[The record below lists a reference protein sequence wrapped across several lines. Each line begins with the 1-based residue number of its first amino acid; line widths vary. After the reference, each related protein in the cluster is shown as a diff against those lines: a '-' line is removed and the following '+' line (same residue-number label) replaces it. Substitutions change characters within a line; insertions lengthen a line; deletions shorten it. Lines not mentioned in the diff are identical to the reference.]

1 MTIENKDF
9 LAERIKQAIEFLCS
23 STVGGCRC
31 RLAHRSDLSIRAY
44 GRGFAV
50 GLLIDVLSAAAVLA
64 IFEVLLDR
72 VAPIRTAGSAG
83 GP

>member
-1 MTIENKDF
+1 MAKRMF
-9 LAERIKQAIEFLCS
+9 AGLAAVEVAGLIGVMS
-23 STVGGCRC
+23 